1 MGHGA
6 YVRKPNEIDFGIHWG
21 RIEQHAERNVLPVGL
36 EAAPELVRAN
46 KHVRLLRVLQH
57 ARPDYALEHRAS
69 AAHHAPTQGTS
80 KSWPRRG
87 GGVKLHR
94 TYLQHARA
102 HRRHPGV
109 ANRLDNESDVPR
121 RNELG

>member
-57 ARPDYALEHRAS
+57 ARARADCGIAAKDVVLVRHTTLNLRAS
-69 AAHHAPTQGTS
+69 DGLDRGAARNDGTCRSSPCAAARTPGLRPGTS
-80 KSWPRRG
+80 C
-87 GGVKLHR
+87 
-94 TYLQHARA
+94 
-102 HRRHPGV
+102 
-109 ANRLDNESDVPR
+109 
-121 RNELG
+121 